1 MTCGKKRR
9 KVASC
14 REQYINCGPLDQNY
28 SAHEFLQEAIAQFLQ
43 RRRQRKMATSNS
55 SSNGSKKRKVMAH
68 PHRIFHLSSKAHV
81 IANFPGEGK
90 DGYMTFVR

>member
-1 MTCGKKRR
+1 
-9 KVASC
+9 
-14 REQYINCGPLDQNY
+14 
-28 SAHEFLQEAIAQFLQ
+28 
-43 RRRQRKMATSNS
+43 MATSNS